1 MKNHLEIINKLKSSI
16 LKNQLPGEKAHLQM
30 APYRI
35 SSIEAKKR
43 NKNPRLSAVGIHL
56 FLNSKNKL
64 STILIQ
70 RTNKLPTHKG
80 QIAFPGGKKDKTDV
94 KLLETAKR
102 ESKEELGIENG
113 TLIGELTPVYIPVS
127 NFDVSPFVFFHENHP
142 KIVQCKD
149 EVEHYFSIEIES
161 ILNPKNIDRFD
172 YKENGKVI
180 IKGVPCFNIAGK
192 IIWGATAL
200 ILNELKHILS

>member
-1 MKNHLEIINKLKSSI
+1 MNNHLELINKLKSSI
-16 LKNQLPGEKAHLQM
+16 SKNQLPGEKAHLEM

-56 FLNSKNKL
+56 FINSKNKL

-80 QIAFPGGKKDKTDV
+80 QIAFPGGKKEKDDID
-94 KLLETAKR
+94 LIETAKR
-102 ESKEELGIENG
+102 ESQEELGIENG
-113 TLIGELTPVYIPVS
+113 LLIGQLTPVYIPVS
-127 NFDVSPFVFFHENHP
+127 NFDVSPFVFFHKNLP
-142 KIVQCKD
+142 NIVHCQD
-149 EVEHYFSIEIES
+149 EVDHYFDIEIES
-161 ILNPKNIDRFD
+161 ILNPKNIHSFD
-172 YKENGKVI
+172 YKEDNGI
-180 IKGVPCFNIAGK
+180 NIKNIPCFKINDK

>member
-1 MKNHLEIINKLKSSI
+1 MKDHLKFINRLKHSI
-16 LKNQLPGEKAHLQM
+16 LNKKLPGEKAHLEM

-56 FLNSKNKL
+56 FNNSKNKL

-80 QIAFPGGKKDKTDV
+80 QIAFPGGKKEKNDID
-94 KLLETAKR
+94 LMETAKR
-102 ESKEELGIENG
+102 ESQEELGIENG
-113 TLIGELTPVYIPVS
+113 VLIGQLTPVYIPVS
-127 NFDVSPFVFFHENHP
+127 NFDVSPFVFFHKNLP
-142 KIVQCKD
+142 NIVQCQN
-149 EVEHYFSIEIES
+149 EVDYYFDIELES
-161 ILNPKNIDRFD
+161 VLNPKNIHSFD
-172 YKENGKVI
+172 YKENNGI
-180 IKGVPCFNIAGK
+180 NIKNIPCFKINDK

-200 ILNELKHILS
+200 ILNELKHILK

>member
-1 MKNHLEIINKLKSSI
+1 MADHLEFISKLKCSI
-16 LKNQLPGEKAHLQM
+16 LNKNLPGEKAHLEM

-35 SSIEAKKR
+35 STIEAKKR

-56 FLNSKNKL
+56 FINSKNKL

-80 QIAFPGGKKDKTDV
+80 QIAFPGGKKEKDDID
-94 KLLETAKR
+94 LIETAKR
-102 ESKEELGIENG
+102 ESYEELGIENG
-113 TLIGELTPVYIPVS
+113 VLIGPLTPVYIPVS
-127 NFDVSPFVFFHENHP
+127 NFDVSPFVFFHSTYPN
-142 KIVQCKD
+142 IVKCQD
-149 EVEHYFSIEIES
+149 EVDHYFDIEIES
-161 ILNPKNIDRFD
+161 VLNPKNIHSFD
-172 YKENGKVI
+172 YKESNGI
-180 IKGVPCFNIAGK
+180 NIKNIPCFDINGK